1 MKRLPVED
9 LEHIY
14 QNTQDIWESFREKS
28 IFLTGGTGFFGKWFL
43 ESFIYV
49 NEKLAL
55 NATITSL
62 TRNPEVFLM
71 EYPFYKEYTTT
82 VKFVKGDI
90 LNYDFNLDEKF
101 QFIIHAAT
109 AASESL
115 NKSNPLLM
123 MDTITIGTRNVLD
136 FAITQPLEG
145 FLFVSSGAVYGKQP
159 WSHPHLI
166 ESDSFKINI
175 NNSNSA
181 YAEGKRIAELY
192 CSTYFEKY
200 SLPIKIARCFA
211 FVGPYLPLDTHFAI
225 GNFIYNALN
234 NEDII
239 IKGDG
244 STIRSYMYASDLM
257 VFLWSI
263 LLKGEINSPYNVGSD
278 EAISIKQLAEK
289 ISNISNPK
297 VSVKILGLPVQYEN
311 VDIYCPNIA
320 KICTINAHVIIQLSE
335 SINKTIKFNQ
345 NVKQKLS
352 NL

>member
-14 QNTQDIWESFREKS
+14 QNTQDIWESFRGKS
-28 IFLTGGTGFFGKWFL
+28 IFVTGGTGFFGKWLL

-55 NATITSL
+55 NAKITTL
-62 TRNPEVFLM
+62 TRNPEAFLK
-71 EYPFYKEYTTT
+71 EYPFYKEHTNS
-82 VKFVKGDI
+82 VQFVKGDI

-109 AASESL
+109 AASEAL

-123 MDTITIGTRNVLD
+123 LDTITIGTRNVLD
-136 FAITQPLEG
+136 FAITQPLKG
-145 FLFVSSGAVYGKQP
+145 FLFVSSGAIYGKQP
-159 WSHPHLI
+159 WNVSHI
-166 ESDSFKINI
+166 KEEDNFKVDI
-175 NNSNSA
+175 NNPNTA

-192 CSTYFEKY
+192 CSTYFAKY
-200 SLPIKIARCFA
+200 YLPIKIARCFA

-225 GNFIYNALN
+225 GNFINNAIK

-257 VFLWSI
+257 VWLWKI
-263 LLKGEINSPYNVGSD
+263 LINGEKNIPYNVGSD
-278 EAISIKQLAEK
+278 ESISIKELAEK
-289 ISNISNPK
+289 ISIISKAN
-297 VSVKILGLPVQYEN
+297 VAVKISGSLVQQEQ
-311 VDIYCPNIA
+311 VDIYCPSITKANKIIA
-320 KICTINAHVIIQLSE
+320 QIKIQLSE
-335 SINKTIKFNQ
+335 SIEKTIKFYQ
-345 NVKQKLS
+345 NVK
-352 NL
+352 

>member
-1 MKRLPVED
+1 MKKLPVED

-14 QNTQDIWESFREKS
+14 QNTQDIWESFRGKS
-28 IFLTGGTGFFGKWFL
+28 IFVTGGTGFFGKWLL

-55 NATITSL
+55 NATITAL
-62 TRNPEVFLM
+62 TRNPEAFLT
-71 EYPFYKEYTTT
+71 EYPFYREHTKS

-90 LNYDFNLDEKF
+90 LNYDFNLEEKF

-123 MDTITIGTRNVLD
+123 MDTITIGTRKVLN

-145 FLFVSSGAVYGKQP
+145 FLFVSSGAIYGKQP
-159 WSHPHLI
+159 WNQTQI
-166 ESDSFKINI
+166 NENDSFKINI

-192 CSTYFEKY
+192 SSTYFEKY
-200 SLPIKIARCFA
+200 NLPIKIARCFA

-225 GNFIYNALN
+225 GNFIKNAIN

-257 VFLWSI
+257 IWLWKI
-263 LLKGEINSPYNVGSD
+263 LLNGEINQPYNVGSD
-278 EAISIKQLAEK
+278 ESISISELAEK
-289 ISNISNPK
+289 IKVVSNSA
-297 VSVKILGLPVQYEN
+297 VSIKILGAPIQQED
-311 VDIYCPNIA
+311 VDIYCPSIKNA
-320 KICTINAHVIIQLSE
+320 STINAEIKVQLTE
-335 SINKTIKFNQ
+335 SINKTLTFN
-345 NVKQKLS
+345 KI
-352 NL
+352 